1 MKEKKQINLLDS
13 LNQYYFDMT
22 VCSIRQLHRDA
33 GLNISYNSVMYL
45 DIISYQENCTISS
58 LAETLQISRS
68 AVTMKVNELV
78 GKGLVVKTQ
87 SSQDRRVFYLR
98 VSDEVERTL
107 DAYDR
112 PIEKAV
118 RRIETAYTPE
128 QIRTFCDMIRIFSEE
143 CKSEGDE

>member
-1 MKEKKQINLLDS
+1 MEKKQVNLLDS

-22 VCSIRQLHRDA
+22 VYSIRQLHRDA

-118 RRIETAYTPE
+118 RRIEKLYTPE
-128 QIRTFCDMIRIFSEE
+128 QIRTSCDMIRIFSEE
-143 CKSEGDE
+143 FKSEGDE